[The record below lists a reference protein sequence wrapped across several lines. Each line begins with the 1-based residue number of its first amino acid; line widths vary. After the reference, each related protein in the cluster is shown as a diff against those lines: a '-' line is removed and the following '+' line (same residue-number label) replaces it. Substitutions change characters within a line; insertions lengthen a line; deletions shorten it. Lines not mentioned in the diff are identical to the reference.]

1 MAEVYILYSLKLNRY
16 YIGSCFIFGERFKQ
30 HLDKEME
37 NSFTSK
43 ADDWEL
49 YYKVDSLKAEQA
61 RAIERHIKAM
71 KSKTYIANLKAYPE
85 IMEKLKEKFS
95 SD

>member
-1 MAEVYILYSLKLNRY
+1 M
-16 YIGSCFIFGERFKQ
+16 G
-30 HLDKEME
+30 

-49 YYKVDSLKAEQA
+49 YYKVDKLEARQA

-71 KSKTYIANLKAYPE
+71 KSKKYITNLKLYPE
-85 IMEKLKEKFS
+85 IMNKLKIKFS
-95 SD
+95 N